1 MNTIRH
7 TSGRLLIAACLVL
20 PLLAGCTKEEAA
32 APVEK
37 AAVAVP
43 ANNDENAWN
52 AYLTDVVTRNLGNS
66 TTPYVYTLPAP
77 DTADFQGYYDR
88 QLEKALGDVQRGI
101 GEGYLLAF
109 GSPDSTKSADLL
121 VASFEGAPP
130 ATMKS
135 VTVLFIGNQADEA
148 RTRAAVEPT
157 GATYKFIQSR

>member
-1 MNTIRH
+1 MNTI
-7 TSGRLLIAACLVL
+7 SRLLITACLVL
-20 PLLAGCTKEEAA
+20 PLLAGCKKEEAV

-43 ANNDENAWN
+43 PTNEETAWN
-52 AYLTDVVTRNLGNS
+52 AYLTDVVTRNLGNA
-66 TTPYVYTLPAP
+66 TTPYLYTLPAP

-121 VASFEGAPP
+121 VSSFEGAPA

-135 VTVLFIGNQADEA
+135 VSVLFIGNQADEA

-157 GATYKFIQSR
+157 GATYKFIQAR